1 MVQRRGAPAKEEM
14 LPFSE
19 NLSVDVENPISNK
32 NKGDNNSTTIESTT
46 TKAMSLESRYEEEE
60 KAIRIKQWKE
70 GPFASAMVVPWD
82 EAYKKFRNDPTGG
95 CLDSDS
101 NETMPCLCC
110 SAIACSKVG
119 AGRVGNMIVLKQTT
133 EWVEEEEIDEN
144 GEKRTKRFTRPK
156 LQFVMGPV
164 RRQFASAP
172 IVLGARDNS
181 VKLFTFFLLFPKT
194 LF

>member
-19 NLSVDVENPISNK
+19 NLSSVDVENPISNGAD
-32 NKGDNNSTTIESTT
+32 NNNNNSTIT
-46 TKAMSLESRYEEEE
+46 AMSLETRYEEEE

-70 GPFASAMVVPWD
+70 GPFAAAMVVPWD
-82 EAYKKFRNDPTGG
+82 EAYKKFRNDG
-95 CLDSDS
+95 CLSYDSS
-101 NETMPCLCC
+101 ETMPCLCC

-144 GEKRTKRFTRPK
+144 GEKRTRRFTRPK

-164 RRQFASAP
+164 ST
-172 IVLGARDNS
+172 I
-181 VKLFTFFLLFPKT
+181 
-194 LF
+194 